1 MFCNRCGNK
10 LSSRSLFCN
19 RCGTPVQQPDEEEES
34 SGSYEEEGRRESSR
48 SAPPPPRQAR
58 RSPVQPGRR
67 VVVSPPEYEE
77 QFEGEDSAEY
87 EEEAYYEE
95 DEDQE
100 EIIFRIGPAFY
111 FVTAAYVVAI
121 LLSILLTTAAAK
133 LGLPIGVAL
142 AISAL
147 LFLYP
152 LRLHI
157 ENKRIAYTLTS
168 IKVEVEEGLFSQ
180 TVRNIPLRH
189 IQDVSIIQ
197 PLSDRILGVGDV
209 RIDSEAA
216 AGTITMRHI
225 DNPREYADLIL
236 DQLQYWK

>member
-1 MFCNRCGNK
+1 V
-10 LSSRSLFCN
+10 
-19 RCGTPVQQPDEEEES
+19 TPPPEFEEEFEEEIPAEYEDEIDYEAEGEEEE
-34 SGSYEEEGRRESSR
+34 E
-48 SAPPPPRQAR
+48 
-58 RSPVQPGRR
+58 V
-67 VVVSPPEYEE
+67 
-77 QFEGEDSAEY
+77 
-87 EEEAYYEE
+87 
-95 DEDQE
+95 
-100 EIIFRIGPAFY
+100 IFRIGPAFH
-111 FVTAAYVVAI
+111 FVTAAYAVAI

-133 LGLPIGVAL
+133 LGLPIAVAL

-157 ENKRIAYTLTS
+157 ENKRVVYTLTS
-168 IKVEVEEGLFSQ
+168 IKIEVEEGLFSQ
-180 TVRNIPLRH
+180 TTRNIPLRH
-189 IQDVSIIQ
+189 IQDVSISQ
-197 PLSDRILGVGDV
+197 PFGERLIGIGDV